1 MEGQRPLTP
10 PSYEGQEGYKGQGFG
25 SRIRPMGR
33 IITSLVANAYKFLV
47 RPILF
52 RHDPEIAHQKITAL
66 GEMLVKRQF
75 VLSIVRSLFGTRNLN
90 LKKVVAGIEFPS
102 PIGLAAGFDYQAK
115 LPWVL
120 DALGFGF
127 ATVGT
132 ITNLPCSGNP
142 RPWLGRLVKSQS
154 LLINKGFKN
163 DGIVKTLPRLRH
175 LPPEMPVGLSIG
187 QTNSPKIDTEK
198 RAIEDV
204 VACFTYAESH
214 PHQCRYYEL
223 NISCPNVQKHIS
235 FYTPASLSQLLER
248 LEKINISRPVF
259 IKCPISVTDEELI
272 DIAETASKFS
282 FISGLVI
289 GNLQRDRHHPSLY
302 KEELAKCGPGNFSGR
317 PTRDR
322 STELIKLI
330 RSKFGARFAIIGC
343 GGVFSV
349 EDAQVK
355 FAAGADLVQLIT
367 GLIFKGPQLV
377 AEIHK
382 KLLKETPR
390 P

>member
-1 MEGQRPLTP
+1 
-10 PSYEGQEGYKGQGFG
+10 
-25 SRIRPMGR
+25 MGR
-33 IITSLVANAYKFLV
+33 LTTSLVASTYKFLV

-52 RHDPEIAHQKITAL
+52 RHNPEVAHQKMTLL
-66 GEMLVKRQF
+66 GERIGRRQAMLSVIRSFFGKRSQ
-75 VLSIVRSLFGTRNLN
+75 N

-120 DALGFGF
+120 EALRFGF

-132 ITNLPCSGNP
+132 ITNLPCAGNP

-154 LLINKGFKN
+154 LLVNKGFKN
-163 DGIVKTLPRLRH
+163 DGIVKTLPRLQK
-175 LPPEMPVGLSIG
+175 LPSRMPVGLSIG
-187 QTNSPKIDTEK
+187 QTNSPKIDTEE
-198 RAIEDV
+198 RAIDDM

-235 FYTPASLSQLLER
+235 FYTPSSLSKLLGR
-248 LEKINISRPVF
+248 LEELNISRPIF
-259 IKCPISVTDEELI
+259 IKCPISVTDDELI
-272 DIAETASKFS
+272 DIADMSSKFS

-289 GNLQRDRHHPSLY
+289 GNLQRDRNNPSIY

-349 EDAQVK
+349 EDAKVK

-367 GLIFKGPQLV
+367 GLIFEGPQLV
-377 AEIHK
+377 AEINEQLANEK
-382 KLLKETPR
+382 
-390 P
+390 

>member
-1 MEGQRPLTP
+1 
-10 PSYEGQEGYKGQGFG
+10 
-25 SRIRPMGR
+25 MGR
-33 IITSLVANAYKFLV
+33 LTTLLVANAYKFVV

-52 RHDPEIAHQKITAL
+52 KHDPEIAHQKMTTL
-66 GEMLVKRQF
+66 GEKISRRQLA
-75 VLSIVRSLFGTRNLN
+75 LSIIRSLFGTRNPN

-120 DALGFGF
+120 ETLGFGF

-132 ITNLPCSGNP
+132 ITNLPCAGNP

-154 LLINKGFKN
+154 LLVNKGFKN
-163 DGIVKTLPRLRH
+163 DGIIKTLPRLKH
-175 LPPEMPVGLSIG
+175 LPPKMPVGLSIG
-187 QTNSPKIDTEK
+187 QTNSPKIDTEAK
-198 RAIEDV
+198 AIDDI
-204 VACFTYAESH
+204 VACFTYAEGH

-235 FYTPASLSQLLER
+235 FYAPSSLSKLLGR
-248 LEKINISRPVF
+248 LEEINISRPIF
-259 IKCPISVTDEELI
+259 IKCPISVTDDELI
-272 DIAETASKFS
+272 DIAETASKFPL
-282 FISGLVI
+282 ISGLVI
-289 GNLQRDRHHPSLY
+289 GNLQRDRNHPSIY
-302 KEELAKCGPGNFSGR
+302 KEELAKCGPGNFSGL

-330 RSKFGARFAIIGC
+330 RSKFGTRFAIIGC
-343 GGVFSV
+343 GGVFNF

-355 FAAGADLVQLIT
+355 FAAGADLIQLIT

-377 AEIHK
+377 AEINEQLANK
-382 KLLKETPR
+382 K
-390 P
+390 